1 MERRNAASRASP
13 RADVFDDSLVAGRDA
28 KREDRPETS
37 RHRGS
42 RPRVCDA
49 SGWTVPRDEEKGG
62 PVGRDLLRVLVVD
75 DHRMFAESVARI
87 LGDEADLEVVGVVGS
102 AEDARAAAAS
112 TQPDVVLMDFGLPD
126 VDGATMARLLRDAH
140 PSVQIVMLTG
150 QIDDLVFAAAIEAG
164 CVGLVTKDKASSEL
178 LSAVR
183 AAGAGELAIPPATLA
198 RLLPILRRDGQGAK
212 PQLTARE
219 QEVLELLVEG
229 AATATIAERLFVSPN
244 TVRNHVQR
252 ILVKLEVHSKLE
264 AVAVALRLG
273 LVDKP
278 R

>member
-1 MERRNAASRASP
+1 MAHNN
-13 RADVFDDSLVAGRDA
+13 G
-28 KREDRPETS
+28 
-37 RHRGS
+37 GS
-42 RPRVCDA
+42 E
-49 SGWTVPRDEEKGG
+49 S
-62 PVGRDLLRVLVVD
+62 VGRTQLRVLVVD
-75 DHRMFAESVARI
+75 DHQMFAESVARI
-87 LGDEADLEVVGVVGS
+87 LGDEPDLEVVGTVGN
-102 AEDARAAAAS
+102 AEDARLAAADA
-112 TQPDVVLMDFGLPD
+112 QPDVVLLDFGLPD
-126 VDGATMARLLRDAH
+126 LDGASAARVLREAH
-140 PSVQIVMLTG
+140 PNVQIVMLTG
-150 QIDDLVFAAAIEAG
+150 QIDDGVFAAAIEAG

-183 AAGAGELAIPPATLA
+183 AAGAGELAISPSTLA
-198 RLLPILRRDGQGAK
+198 RVLPIVRRDGHGAR

-219 QEVLELLVEG
+219 LEVLVLLVEG
-229 AATATIAERLFVSPN
+229 LSTATIAQRLVVSPH

>member
-1 MERRNAASRASP
+1 
-13 RADVFDDSLVAGRDA
+13 
-28 KREDRPETS
+28 
-37 RHRGS
+37 
-42 RPRVCDA
+42 
-49 SGWTVPRDEEKGG
+49 
-62 PVGRDLLRVLVVD
+62 VGTDLLRVLVVD
-75 DHRMFAESVARI
+75 DHQMFAESVARI
-87 LGDEADLEVVGVVGS
+87 LGDEADLEVVGVVGN
-102 AEDARAAAAS
+102 AEDARAAAAA

-126 VDGATMARLLRDAH
+126 LDGATTARLLRDAN
-140 PSVQIVMLTG
+140 PSAQIVMLTG
-150 QIDDLVFAAAIEAG
+150 QIDDLVFASAIEAG

-198 RLLPILRRDGQGAK
+198 RLLPILRRDEQRAL
-212 PQLTARE
+212 PQLTVRE